1 MNLVVAASAGIVL
14 AASAGLRAF
23 MPLLGIGL
31 AARLLDWP
39 VAPSLAWMA
48 SDAGLVTLGVAT
60 VLELA
65 ADKVPVLDHVLDL
78 VHTVVGPL
86 AGALVMFGVLGDLP
100 PVVATISLRVRCP

>member
-1 MNLVVAASAGIVL
+1 MNVLVAASAGIVL
-14 AASAGLRAF
+14 AASAGLPAF
-23 MPLLGIGL
+23 MPLFGIGL

-78 VHTVVGPL
+78 VHTWWDPWL
-86 AGALVMFGVLGDLP
+86 A
-100 PVVATISLRVRCP
+100 RW